1 MIAFIWAEDEKGA
14 IGKDGKLPWHL
25 PNDMKFFKAATWGNT
40 VVMGRKTF
48 ESMGKRPLPHRTNI
62 IMTRQEDYSAS
73 GVMVVHSP
81 EELYQK
87 VSKEEN
93 LFIIGGSE
101 IYRLFLSDA
110 GVLWQ
115 TKINMNFDGDTFFP
129 EIDWNEWELENEYEG
144 MVDDQNR
151 FPHTFRKFV
160 RK

>member
-110 GVLWQ
+110 DVLWQ